1 MIGDSTSKYKET
13 TPSKNDGGK
22 AGYGRDGGGF
32 GAEGQGAKMRQVK
45 IVLTRESDLFP
56 RPSPLGTDPQSH
68 RKTKGRISFQ
78 V

>member
-56 RPSPLGTDPQSH
+56 RP
-68 RKTKGRISFQ
+68 
-78 V
+78 